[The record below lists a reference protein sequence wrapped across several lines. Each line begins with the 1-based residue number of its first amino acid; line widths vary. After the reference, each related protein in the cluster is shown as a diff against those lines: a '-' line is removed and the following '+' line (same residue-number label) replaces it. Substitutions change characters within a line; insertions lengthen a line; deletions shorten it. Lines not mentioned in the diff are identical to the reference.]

1 MKKSTIFGIA
11 AALAVLA
18 GAAGGAVYYVNSLQ
32 SRSGFLDR
40 TFINGR
46 NVSGKMPAQVVGLL
60 SEGIDESRITVT
72 EDGNEIFGASLEELG
87 YTLDSEALEA
97 SLTRI
102 MDSEK
107 KDLRV
112 VLDGVLNGNSF
123 DAALPFK
130 SDAKVFDAAVS
141 VDALSAPRKK
151 NKNAKIL
158 FYEKENECRIR
169 PEVQG
174 TELEDGALR
183 KWLRGEIEAMLAEQ
197 AGGPSGYQKETR
209 QETSDEGAY
218 PAETKEAAEEI
229 LTEEASEEEAEKE
242 TPAKEVSKTEA
253 SKKEASKKET
263 SDKEE
268 SEKEASTK
276 EAAKDVREEAAKGA
290 SGEAAGAEENAESG
304 AGDTSK
310 KDKETVAPKKS
321 SGSGEGRFNLVCEI
335 PESLYTLPDK
345 KASDKEIQEKCKI
358 LNKYVKVT
366 VTYDFGSET
375 EKLEFKT
382 FMNWLKVRKGKVQV
396 REDKVKKYVEK
407 LIDKYETRY
416 HERVF
421 MTTWGYP
428 VTFSPGW
435 NEYGYTILEDEEIR
449 QLTQDILSGK
459 SVERE
464 PVYLTYNDW
473 GCPLYFS
480 RNGTDDLNGTYV
492 EVNLSAQHMWYYLY
506 GSLVVESD
514 VVTGDV
520 TKDLGTAS
528 GVFPLAFKE
537 SPSILRGGEG
547 KERYETKV
555 QYWMPFYEGQ
565 GLHDANWRSRFGG
578 TIYRGDGSHGCVNLP
593 TWVAEVLYNNIVPGT
608 AIVLYW

>member
-1 MKKSTIFGIA
+1 MKKSTIVGILA
-11 AALAVLA
+11 AAAVLA
-18 GAAGGAVYYVNSLQ
+18 GAAGGAAYYVNSLQ

-40 TFINGR
+40 TVINGK
-46 NVSGKMPAQVVGLL
+46 NVSGKMPAQVIGLL
-60 SEGIDESRITVT
+60 SEGIDESRISMT
-72 EDGNEIFGASLEELG
+72 EDGKEIFSASLEELG

-97 SLTRI
+97 SLSQI
-102 MDSEK
+102 MDSQK
-107 KDLRV
+107 KDIRL
-112 VLDGVLNGNSF
+112 VLDGVLNGSSF

-130 SDAKVFDAAVS
+130 SDPKAFKAAVS

-158 FYEKENECRIR
+158 FYEKENKCRIV

-174 TELEDGALR
+174 TELEDDKLQE
-183 KWLRGEIEAMLAEQ
+183 WLRSEVETMLADQ
-197 AGGPSGYQKETR
+197 GDQDGSPAGN
-209 QETSDEGAY
+209 
-218 PAETKEAAEEI
+218 
-229 LTEEASEEEAEKE
+229 
-242 TPAKEVSKTEA
+242 
-253 SKKEASKKET
+253 KKEA
-263 SDKEE
+263 
-268 SEKEASTK
+268 
-276 EAAKDVREEAAKGA
+276 
-290 SGEAAGAEENAESG
+290 
-304 AGDTSK
+304 
-310 KDKETVAPKKS
+310 
-321 SGSGEGRFNLVCEI
+321 RFNLVCEI
-335 PESLYTLPDK
+335 PASLYTLPGK
-345 KASDKEIQEKCKI
+345 KASDKEMKEKCRI
-358 LNKYVKVT
+358 LNEYTDVT
-366 VTYDFGSET
+366 VTYDFGTVT

-382 FMNWLKVRKGKVQV
+382 FMNWLKVQDGKAKI
-396 REDKVKKYVEK
+396 REDKVKKYVKK
-407 LIDKYETRY
+407 LIEKYETRY

-435 NEYGYTILEDEEIR
+435 NEYGYTILEDEEIK

-565 GLHDANWRSRFGG
+565 GLHDANWRSSFGG
-578 TIYRGDGSHGCVNLP
+578 SIYRGDGSHGCVNLP
-593 TWVAEVLYNNIVPGT
+593 PWVAEVLYNNIVPGT